1 MELTGILIV
10 DKPAGFTSFDV
21 VAKLRGMT
29 KMRKIGHAGTLDP
42 AATGVLPIF
51 LGGATRFIDL
61 LPNHGKR
68 YTATFLLGITTDTQ
82 DTTGT
87 TLQTRPVEAGEE
99 AVAAALARFVGKGWQ
114 IPPMYSAVRQDGKRL
129 YELARQGIEV
139 ERKPRKI
146 EIREINLLAH
156 DAAAGRY
163 TIDVFCSKGTYIRTL
178 CHDLGEALGC
188 GAALEVLRRTVACGF
203 SLEDAHT
210 LDDLQVLA
218 DRGEFSSALL
228 PVESALAAYPRFDL
242 DAQKASR
249 FLDGV
254 RLELSDL
261 PYLSQ
266 KNGGHVRIFGPDALF
281 LGLAAADKGKYLRH
295 IRMLRR

>member
-42 AATGVLPIF
+42 AATGVLPVF

-87 TLQTRPVEAGEE
+87 TLKTRPVEVGEAE
-99 AVAAALARFVGKGWQ
+99 VSAALSSFVGKGKQ
-114 IPPMYSAVRQDGKRL
+114 IPPMYSAVKQDGKRL

-139 ERKPRKI
+139 ERKPRAI
-146 EIREINLLAH
+146 EIRELNLLVS
-156 DAAAGRY
+156 DPVAGRY
-163 TIDVFCSKGTYIRTL
+163 TIDVFCSKGTYIRTI
-178 CHDLGEALGC
+178 CHDLGEKLGC
-188 GAALEVLRRTVACGF
+188 GAALESLRRTVACGLF
-203 SLEDAHT
+203 LESAHT
-210 LDDLQVLA
+210 LDQLQGLA
-218 DRGEFSSALL
+218 DRGDFSSALL

-242 DAQKASR
+242 DEQQAAR
-249 FLDGV
+249 FLNGV
-254 RLELSDL
+254 RLPLDDL
-261 PYLSQ
+261 PYVAPQNRS
-266 KNGGHVRIFGPDALF
+266 HVRIFGPDAHF
-281 LGLAAADKGKYLRH
+281 LGLGAAKGKSLGHVRILH
-295 IRMLRR
+295 R

>member
-1 MELTGILIV
+1 LELTGILIV

-42 AATGVLPIF
+42 AATGVLPVF

-87 TLQTRPVEAGEE
+87 TLKTRPVEVGEAE
-99 AVAAALARFVGKGWQ
+99 VSAALSSFVGKGKQ
-114 IPPMYSAVRQDGKRL
+114 IPPMYSAVKQDGKRL

-139 ERKPRKI
+139 ERKPRAI
-146 EIREINLLAH
+146 EIRELNLLVS
-156 DAAAGRY
+156 DPVAGRY
-163 TIDVFCSKGTYIRTL
+163 TIDVFCSKGTYIRTI
-178 CHDLGEALGC
+178 CHDLGEKLGC
-188 GAALEVLRRTVACGF
+188 GAALESLRRTVACGLF
-203 SLEDAHT
+203 LESAHT
-210 LDDLQVLA
+210 LDQLQGLA
-218 DRGEFSSALL
+218 DRGDFSSALL

-242 DAQKASR
+242 DEQQAAR
-249 FLDGV
+249 FLNGV
-254 RLELSDL
+254 RLPLDDL
-261 PYLSQ
+261 PYVAPQNRS
-266 KNGGHVRIFGPDALF
+266 HVRIFGPDAHF
-281 LGLAAADKGKYLRH
+281 LGLGAAKGKSLGHVRILH
-295 IRMLRR
+295 R